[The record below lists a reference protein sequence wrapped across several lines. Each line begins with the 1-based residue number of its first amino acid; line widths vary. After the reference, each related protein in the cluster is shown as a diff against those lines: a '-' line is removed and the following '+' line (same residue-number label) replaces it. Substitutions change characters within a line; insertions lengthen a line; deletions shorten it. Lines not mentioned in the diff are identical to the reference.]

1 MKSLKENLYSP
12 LFSHIYI
19 EKKAY
24 EYEITNKI
32 LSQFNNSEI
41 IEIDHYKDVFCRKN
55 QNYTIQKKSTSLI
68 IALKNNNLIYKGA
81 KVCHNFG
88 NHNFYYT
95 SCVMNCI
102 YECEYCYLQGMYPS
116 GNIVVFVNLDDYFL
130 ELSKLIKENSIYLS
144 ISYDTDLLALEN
156 ILSYCE
162 RWIYFV
168 RENENIVIEI
178 RTKSANFKA
187 LSNLKP
193 DKNVI
198 LAWTVSPEDIIKNY
212 EINTPSFKA
221 RFQNILSALE
231 HGWKVRLCFDPI
243 IYVKNYKI
251 IYREFIDYVFSNL
264 PKEKIFDVS
273 IGVFRIS
280 SEYLKKMRKQNPY
293 SSVINFPFEND
304 SGVFHYGKKL
314 SHEIVSYVYELTKNY
329 MPKEKIFLW
338 EENI

>member
-1 MKSLKENLYSP
+1 MKGNNILKSLKENLYSP

-144 ISYDTDLLALEN
+144 ISD
-156 ILSYCE
+156 
-162 RWIYFV
+162 R
-168 RENENIVIEI
+168 
-178 RTKSANFKA
+178 KS
-187 LSNLKP
+187 
-193 DKNVI
+193 V
-198 LAWTVSPEDIIKNY
+198 V
-212 EINTPSFKA
+212 
-221 RFQNILSALE
+221 
-231 HGWKVRLCFDPI
+231 
-243 IYVKNYKI
+243 
-251 IYREFIDYVFSNL
+251 
-264 PKEKIFDVS
+264 
-273 IGVFRIS
+273 
-280 SEYLKKMRKQNPY
+280 
-293 SSVINFPFEND
+293 
-304 SGVFHYGKKL
+304 
-314 SHEIVSYVYELTKNY
+314 
-329 MPKEKIFLW
+329 
-338 EENI
+338 